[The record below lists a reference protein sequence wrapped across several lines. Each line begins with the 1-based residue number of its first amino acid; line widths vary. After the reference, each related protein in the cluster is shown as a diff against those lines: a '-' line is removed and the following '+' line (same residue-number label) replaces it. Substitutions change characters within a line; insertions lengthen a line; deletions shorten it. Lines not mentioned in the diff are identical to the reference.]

1 MQQKEITLYPE
12 LIEDALVFLLV
23 AILLCLV
30 CKIIYDWKE
39 KRRLRR
45 EFAAYQQQKADEN

>member
-1 MQQKEITLYPE
+1 MEQNKLTVYPE
-12 LIEDALVFLLV
+12 LIQDVLLYILLAV
-23 AILLCLV
+23 LLCLV
-30 CKIIYDWKE
+30 CKVIHDWKE